1 MTTEINAS
9 VEESIV
15 GILRRLGIERAHFAS
30 RNLNDW
36 RGLAVNHPE
45 AIASLTLICPLGF
58 DTMALAPLA
67 DRLLVFNGSRGGA
80 TETIGRNLADLP
92 AASSIT
98 LDDYVYANNYAD
110 LAVERGGQ
118 LSEGML
124 DFMAGV
130 DARDNTAAATPSTTD
145 GETDGEVE
153 GIYFRVQGTGP
164 PLVLLPLGAAPAQW
178 DPVVD
183 AFSERHTV
191 VTTSGPALGM
201 VASLEGRGRTSGY
214 LSAVGSIIAAA
225 EIQPGERVL
234 EVGCGTGVLCRWV
247 ARQTGHRNPVAG
259 MDVNRYFLR
268 EAAEIARREGMG
280 DVVEFHE
287 GSAEELPFDDNS
299 MDVVF
304 SSTVIQRVNA
314 DRMLPELVRVAK
326 PGGRIAVLG
335 HAHDMN
341 RWVNL
346 PLDAALK
353 TRIESPP
360 WVDDPGHPQG
370 CDDSSLYRRF
380 ARLGL
385 TNTRMYPFISTFSEP
400 IRLQFMQGGIL
411 PTLSA
416 EEAAQWRM
424 AVQQA
429 ESDGTFFMS
438 TPFHCAVGTKP

>member
-1 MTTEINAS
+1 MTTGMNTS
-9 VEESIV
+9 VDERIV
-15 GILRRLGIERAHFAS
+15 GILRQLGIERAHFAS
-30 RNLNDW
+30 RNLGDW

-58 DTMALAPLA
+58 DAMALAPLA
-67 DRLLVFNGSRGGA
+67 ERLLVFNGARGGS
-80 TETIGRNLADLP
+80 TETIGRNMAELP
-92 AASSIT
+92 AASMIT
-98 LDDYVYANNYAD
+98 LDDYPYANNYAD

-118 LSEGML
+118 ITGGML
-124 DFMAGV
+124 DSLAS
-130 DARDNTAAATPSTTD
+130 RDNLPAVSVSASD
-145 GETDGEVE
+145 GEAD
-153 GIYFRVQGTGP
+153 GIYYRVQGSGP
-164 PLVLLPLGAAPAQW
+164 PLVLLPLGAAPSQW
-178 DPVVD
+178 DPVI
-183 AFSERHTV
+183 AALSERYCV
-191 VTTSGPALGM
+191 VTMSGPALGM
-201 VASLEGRGRTSGY
+201 VASLEGRGRTPGY
-214 LSAVGSIIAAA
+214 LSAVGSIIDAAD
-225 EIQPGERVL
+225 IKPGERLL

-247 ARQTGHRNPVAG
+247 ARRMGLQNPVAG
-259 MDVNRYFLR
+259 VDVNRYFLR

-280 DVVEFHE
+280 DLVEFHE
-287 GSAEELPFDDNS
+287 GRAEELPFDDNS

-360 WVDDPGHPQG
+360 WVEDPGHPQG
-370 CDDSSLYRRF
+370 CDDSTLYQRF

-400 IRLQFMQGGIL
+400 TRLQFMQGGIL
-411 PTLSA
+411 PTLNA
-416 EEAAQWRM
+416 EEASQWRA
-424 AVQQA
+424 AVAQA

-438 TPFHCAVGTKP
+438 TPFHCAVGAKP

>member
-1 MTTEINAS
+1 MTTGMNTS
-9 VEESIV
+9 VEERIV
-15 GILRRLGIERAHFAS
+15 GILRQLGIERAHFAS
-30 RNLNDW
+30 RNLGDW

-58 DTMALAPLA
+58 DAMALAPLA
-67 DRLLVFNGSRGGA
+67 ERLLVFNGSRGGS
-80 TETIGRNLADLP
+80 TETISRNVADLP
-92 AASSIT
+92 AASMIT

-118 LSEGML
+118 ITQGML
-124 DFMAGV
+124 DFLAS
-130 DARDNTAAATPSTTD
+130 RDSLPTVSAPASD
-145 GETDGEVE
+145 GEAD
-153 GIYFRVQGTGP
+153 GIYFRVQGSGP

-178 DPVVD
+178 DPVID

-191 VTTSGPALGM
+191 VTMSGPALGM
-201 VASLEGRGRTSGY
+201 VASLEGRGRTPGY
-214 LSAVGSIIAAA
+214 LSAVGSIIDAAD
-225 EIQPGERVL
+225 IQPGERVL

-247 ARQTGHRNPVAG
+247 ARKMERQNPVAG
-259 MDVNRYFLR
+259 VDVNRYFLR

-280 DVVEFHE
+280 DLVEFHE

-370 CDDSSLYRRF
+370 CDDSTLYRRF

-385 TNTRMYPFISTFSEP
+385 TNTRMYPFISTFTEP
-400 IRLQFMQGGIL
+400 VRLQFMQGGIL
-411 PTLSA
+411 PTLNA
-416 EEAAQWRM
+416 EEAAQWRA
-424 AVQQA
+424 AVAQA

>member
-1 MTTEINAS
+1 MTTGMNTS
-9 VEESIV
+9 VEERIV
-15 GILRRLGIERAHFAS
+15 GILRQLGIERAHFAS
-30 RNLNDW
+30 RNLGDW

-58 DTMALAPLA
+58 DAMALAPLA
-67 DRLLVFNGSRGGA
+67 ERLLVFNGSRGGS
-80 TETIGRNLADLP
+80 TETIRRNVADLP
-92 AASSIT
+92 AASMIT

-118 LSEGML
+118 ITEGML
-124 DFMAGV
+124 DFLAS
-130 DARDNTAAATPSTTD
+130 RDSLPAVSAPATD
-145 GETDGEVE
+145 EEAD
-153 GIYFRVQGTGP
+153 GIYFRVQGSGP

-178 DPVVD
+178 DPVVE
-183 AFSERHTV
+183 AFSQRHTV
-191 VTTSGPALGM
+191 VTMSGPALGM
-201 VASLEGRGRTSGY
+201 VASLEGRGRTPGY
-214 LSAVGSIIAAA
+214 LSAVGSIIDAAG
-225 EIQPGERVL
+225 IQPGERVL

-247 ARQTGHRNPVAG
+247 ARKMERQNPVAG
-259 MDVNRYFLR
+259 VDVNRYFLR

-280 DVVEFHE
+280 DLVEFHE

-370 CDDSSLYRRF
+370 CDDSTLYRRF

-385 TNTRMYPFISTFSEP
+385 TNTRMYPFISTFTEP
-400 IRLQFMQGGIL
+400 VRLQFMQGGIL
-411 PTLSA
+411 PTLNA
-416 EEAAQWRM
+416 EESAQWRA
-424 AVQQA
+424 AVAQA

>member
-1 MTTEINAS
+1 MTTEINTS
-9 VEESIV
+9 VEENIV
-15 GILRRLGIERAHFAS
+15 GIMQQLGIERAHFAS
-30 RNLNDW
+30 RNLGDW

-58 DTMALAPLA
+58 DSMALAPLA
-67 DRLLVFNGSRGGA
+67 DRLLVFNGAHGGA
-80 TETIGRNLADLP
+80 TETISRNMAEIP
-92 AASSIT
+92 AASMIT
-98 LDDYVYANNYAD
+98 LGDYPYANNYAD
-110 LAVERGGQ
+110 VGVERGGQ
-118 LSEGML
+118 LSQGML
-124 DFMAGV
+124 DFMAEIHS
-130 DARDNTAAATPSTTD
+130 RDSLAAISPSVRE
-145 GETDGEVE
+145 GEAN
-153 GIYFRVQGTGP
+153 GIYFSVQGSGP
-164 PLVLLPLGAAPAQW
+164 PLILLPLGAAPSQW
-178 DPVVD
+178 DPVI
-183 AFSERHTV
+183 AALTERHCM
-191 VTTSGPALGM
+191 VTMSGPALGM
-201 VASLEGRGRTSGY
+201 VASLEGRGRTPGY
-214 LSAVGSIIAAA
+214 LSAVGSIIDAA
-225 EIQPGERVL
+225 EIQPGERIL

-247 ARQTGHRNPVAG
+247 ARRMGLRNTVAG
-259 MDVNRYFLR
+259 VDVNRYFLR
-268 EAAEIARREGMG
+268 EAAEIARREGMA
-280 DVVEFHE
+280 DSVEFHE

-370 CDDSSLYRRF
+370 CDDSTLYQRF

-411 PTLSA
+411 PTLNA
-416 EEAAQWRM
+416 EEAAQWRA
-424 AVQQA
+424 AVAQA

-438 TPFHCAVGTKP
+438 TPFHCAVGAKP

>member
-1 MTTEINAS
+1 MTTGMNTS
-9 VEESIV
+9 VEERIV
-15 GILRRLGIERAHFAS
+15 GILRQLGIERAHFAS
-30 RNLNDW
+30 RNLGDW

-58 DTMALAPLA
+58 DAMALAPLA
-67 DRLLVFNGSRGGA
+67 ERLLVFNGSRGGS
-80 TETIGRNLADLP
+80 TETISRNVADLP
-92 AASSIT
+92 AASMIT

-118 LSEGML
+118 ITQGML
-124 DFMAGV
+124 DFLAS
-130 DARDNTAAATPSTTD
+130 RDSLPTVSAPASD
-145 GETDGEVE
+145 GEAD
-153 GIYFRVQGTGP
+153 GIYFRVQGSGP

-178 DPVVD
+178 DPVVE

-191 VTTSGPALGM
+191 VTMSGPALGM
-201 VASLEGRGRTSGY
+201 VASLEGRGRTPGY
-214 LSAVGSIIAAA
+214 LSAVGSIIDAAG
-225 EIQPGERVL
+225 IQPGERVL

-247 ARQTGHRNPVAG
+247 ARKMERQNPVAG
-259 MDVNRYFLR
+259 VDVNRYFLR

-280 DVVEFHE
+280 DLVEFHE

-299 MDVVF
+299 VDVVF
-304 SSTVIQRVNA
+304 SSMVIQRVNA

-370 CDDSSLYRRF
+370 CDDSTLYRRF

-385 TNTRMYPFISTFSEP
+385 ANTRMYPFISTFTEP
-400 IRLQFMQGGIL
+400 VRLQFMQGGIL
-411 PTLSA
+411 PTLNA
-416 EEAAQWRM
+416 EEAAQWRA
-424 AVQQA
+424 AVAQA

>member
-1 MTTEINAS
+1 MTTGMNTS
-9 VEESIV
+9 VEERIV
-15 GILRRLGIERAHFAS
+15 GILRQLGIERAHFAS
-30 RNLNDW
+30 RNLGDW

-58 DTMALAPLA
+58 DAMALAPLA
-67 DRLLVFNGSRGGA
+67 ERLLVFNGSRGGS
-80 TETIGRNLADLP
+80 TETISRNVADLP
-92 AASSIT
+92 AASMIT

-118 LSEGML
+118 ITQGML
-124 DFMAGV
+124 DFLAS
-130 DARDNTAAATPSTTD
+130 RDSLPAVSAPATD
-145 GETDGEVE
+145 GEAD
-153 GIYFRVQGTGP
+153 GIYFRVQGSGP

-178 DPVVD
+178 DPVVE

-191 VTTSGPALGM
+191 VTMSGPALGM
-201 VASLEGRGRTSGY
+201 VASLEGRGRTPGY
-214 LSAVGSIIAAA
+214 LSAVGSIIDAAD
-225 EIQPGERVL
+225 IQPGERVL

-247 ARQTGHRNPVAG
+247 ARKMERQNPVAG
-259 MDVNRYFLR
+259 VDVNRYFLR

-280 DVVEFHE
+280 DLVEFHE

-370 CDDSSLYRRF
+370 CDDSTLYRRF

-385 TNTRMYPFISTFSEP
+385 TNTRMYPFISTFTEP
-400 IRLQFMQGGIL
+400 VRLQFMQGGIL
-411 PTLSA
+411 PTLNA
-416 EEAAQWRM
+416 EEAAQWRA
-424 AVQQA
+424 AVAQA